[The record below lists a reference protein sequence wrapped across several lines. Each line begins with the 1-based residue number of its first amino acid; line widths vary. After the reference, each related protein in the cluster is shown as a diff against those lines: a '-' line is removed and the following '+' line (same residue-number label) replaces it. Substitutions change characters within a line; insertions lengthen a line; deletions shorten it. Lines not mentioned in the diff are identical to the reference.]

1 MSDHTQQSEHAE
13 HAGHIDAVKTYALV
27 LLVLLC
33 LTVATA
39 LVATVDLGYFNI
51 VVALGIAVTKMMFV
65 VWFFM
70 HVRYSTTLTRLVM
83 VSGLLWL
90 AILLT
95 LVFADFA
102 TRGWLNVPGK

>member
-1 MSDHTQQSEHAE
+1 MDQHSEHTA
-13 HAGHIDAVKTYALV
+13 HNGHHIDSVKTYALV

-33 LTVATA
+33 LTIATA
-39 LVATVDLGYFNI
+39 LVATIDLGFFNI

-83 VSGLLWL
+83 IGGLLWL

-95 LVFADFA
+95 LTFADFA
-102 TRGWLNVPGK
+102 TRGWLNLLG